1 MFCVEFDLR
10 DALHLSQEINEMTDK
25 NTLSEEDWLASQ
37 ARVIDQDMVDNTLFL
52 YINGD
57 CHGQRV
63 LTHDLR
69 FQLNGKK
76 IVKSV

>member
-37 ARVIDQDMVDNTLFL
+37 ARVID
-52 YINGD
+52 
-57 CHGQRV
+57 
-63 LTHDLR
+63 
-69 FQLNGKK
+69 
-76 IVKSV
+76 